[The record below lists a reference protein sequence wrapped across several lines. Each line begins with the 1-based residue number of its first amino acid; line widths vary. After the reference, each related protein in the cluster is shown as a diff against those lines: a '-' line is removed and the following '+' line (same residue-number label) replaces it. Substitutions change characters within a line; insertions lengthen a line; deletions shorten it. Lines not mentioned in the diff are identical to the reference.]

1 MGEDRH
7 HQHSAFL
14 CPPRLSPAHT
24 AGLKLSSSEYGRNA
38 FVSVKVVNAAGITG
52 TGVGIYGL
60 QAGDFGTASTTGF
73 AFNSTTATNGYRDNG
88 QDVAAT
94 INGIAATSNGRKA
107 RINTD
112 FLDVEVTFND
122 ASGNNTAQTLGAV
135 NAFTITGGGAD
146 FQLAGAVDIAG
157 KVSIGVQDIAT
168 RKLGSS
174 IVGYLSDL
182 GSGKS
187 LNVVNGDLNKAQK
200 VVAEAINIV
209 SSTRG
214 RLGAFQKNTVG
225 ATIRSLGVSLEN
237 TSAAESSIRDA
248 DFAKETAALT
258 RNQILVSASTNI
270 LALANSQPQAALQLL
285 G

>member
-1 MGEDRH
+1 M
-7 HQHSAFL
+7 
-14 CPPRLSPAHT
+14 
-24 AGLKLSSSEYGRNA
+24 
-38 FVSVKVVNAAGITG
+38 
-52 TGVGIYGL
+52 
-60 QAGDFGTASTTGF
+60 
-73 AFNSTTATNGYRDNG
+73 
-88 QDVAAT
+88 
-94 INGIAATSNGRKA
+94 
-107 RINTD
+107 
-112 FLDVEVTFND
+112 TFND
-122 ASGNNTAQTLGAV
+122 ASGNNSAQTLGAV

-146 FQLAGAVDIAG
+146 FPLAGAVDIAG
-157 KVSIGVQDIAT
+157 KVSIGVQDSAT

-174 IVGYLSDL
+174 IVGDLSDL

-248 DFAKETAALT
+248 DFAKETAYLSLAQVLQQASIAMVAQA
-258 RNQILVSASTNI
+258 NQMPQQV
-270 LALANSQPQAALQLL
+270 LALLR
-285 G
+285 